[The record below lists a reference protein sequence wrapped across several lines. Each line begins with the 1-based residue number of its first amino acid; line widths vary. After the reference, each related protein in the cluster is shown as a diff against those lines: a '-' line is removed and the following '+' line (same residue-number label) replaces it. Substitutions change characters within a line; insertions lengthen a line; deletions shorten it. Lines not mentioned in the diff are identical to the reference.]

1 MARVGDLLLWGAL
14 GVALLSMGLVIY
26 GLRARS
32 VRAWHSARGAVMA
45 VAVLVT
51 GAVGI
56 LEYELVTSNF
66 SVVDVAEN
74 TSRNLSLF
82 LKLTALWSGSA
93 GSLLFWVWVLSLYA
107 AYVVGRRAH
116 DEAPIVPYAGLILSG
131 VTVFYLAMVAAVVS
145 PFTTTASPPYDG
157 SGLDPLLQNVWMAVH
172 PPAMYMGFIGLTVP
186 FAWGM
191 GALWARRGGDL
202 WVRLSRRWLLV
213 AWTFLTAA
221 LVLGGYWAYTELGWG
236 GYWAWDPVENAAFM
250 PWIVATALIHSGMV
264 QERRGAFR
272 VWNVFLLAG
281 AFSLAVFGTFLTRS
295 GFLPSIHTFSQSP
308 VSLPLG
314 LFFAATLVFSVITL
328 VRHRD
333 LLQDASRWES
343 YFSKEFAFLLNNVL
357 LLGAAFSVLWGTL
370 YPIISRDFLGPEM
383 TVTESFFTNSV
394 GLFAVLLLVA
404 MGAATAVGWRRTSWQ
419 RAVGLLVWPLVA
431 GCASAVAT
439 VVLEPSLVHHLDWR
453 AVGGFGAA
461 AFAIAAHVGEFKRAI
476 RARLAAGH
484 GPKAAAGDLLFR
496 HPHRYLGYVVHIAF
510 ALMFVGIAGS
520 WLFQQRTTLSL
531 SSGQSVTIGGV
542 PMTFQGITQR
552 MQGVDVVE
560 TAILRNRATGGALT
574 PEFIIYPGDPAP
586 LARVAIMHGVSGD
599 LYVVLAEVKGGSAV
613 LEFFV
618 NPLVTWFWGGA
629 LLMVGCM
636 VLLLVTNPRE
646 KTEAEREARGLGA
659 AVSPAYLVKGG

>member
-1 MARVGDLLLWGAL
+1 MV
-14 GVALLSMGLVIY
+14 
-26 GLRARS
+26 
-32 VRAWHSARGAVMA
+32 A
-45 VAVLVT
+45 VAMLVT
-51 GAVGI
+51 GAVGV

-107 AYVVGRRAH
+107 AYVVGRSAH

-131 VTVFYLAMVAAVVS
+131 VSVFYLAMVTAVVP
-145 PFTTTASPPYDG
+145 PFTTTTSPPYDG
-157 SGLDPLLQNVWMAVH
+157 NGLDPLLQNVWMAVH

-264 QERRGAFR
+264 QERRGTFR
-272 VWNVFLLAG
+272 VWNMLLLTA
-281 AFSLAVFGTFLTRS
+281 AFGLAVFGTFLTRS

-308 VSLPLG
+308 VSLPLS
-314 LFFAATLVFSVITL
+314 LFFAGTLAFSVITI
-328 VRHRD
+328 VWNRD

-343 YFSKEFAFLLNNVL
+343 YLSKEFAFLLNNVL
-357 LLGAAFSVLWGTL
+357 LMGAAFSVLWGTL
-370 YPIISRDFLGPEM
+370 YPIISRDFLGQEM
-383 TVTESFFTNSV
+383 TVTESFFTNAV
-394 GLFAVLLLVA
+394 GPFAVLLLVA
-404 MGAATAVGWRRTSWQ
+404 MGAATAVGWRRTSW
-419 RAVGLLVWPLVA
+419 RHAVRLLVWPVSV
-431 GCASAVAT
+431 GCAAALAT
-439 VVLEPSLVHHLDWR
+439 GLLEPPLVHHLDWR
-453 AVGGFGAA
+453 AVAGFGAA
-461 AFAIAAHVGEFKRAI
+461 AFAITAHVGEFGRAI
-476 RARLAAGH
+476 RARLVAGH
-484 GPKAAAGDLLFR
+484 SLTAAANDLFTR

-510 ALMFVGIAGS
+510 ALMFIGIAGS
-520 WLFQQRTTLSL
+520 WLFQQRTTLSVTN
-531 SSGQSVTIGGV
+531 GQNVTIGGV
-542 PMTFQGITQR
+542 PMTFQGLSQR
-552 MQGVDVVE
+552 MLGVNVVE
-560 TAILRNRATGGALT
+560 TAILRNRATGGVLT

-586 LARVAIMHGVSGD
+586 LARVAIMHGISGD
-599 LYVVLAEVKGGSAV
+599 LYVVLAGVKSGTAV

-629 LLMVGCM
+629 LLMIGCM

-646 KTEAEREARGLGA
+646 KTEAEREARGLGNT
-659 AVSPAYLVKGG
+659 VHGAYLVKDRGFDGNSQGWAR